1 MNNEEQGFIT
11 PPTPPTDKPA
21 ESNKSPWIIVSIV
34 AVLLLCA
41 LILACLVTAG
51 AGAIFLQNGALA
63 TSTIEP
69 KSLGPS
75 ATPLGGGGRIAYS
88 VQAGELS
95 NEIYIYDV
103 VTGEDRQ
110 LTDTPDTYKH
120 GYSFSP
126 DGKHLVFSSNFHPP
140 DSWMYSIDLDGKNLK
155 RLVGDEFRN
164 WFGDWSPDGTKI
176 AFASDRM
183 GDFNIFTIN
192 TDGTDLTRIT
202 SYKSGAPDWSPDGK
216 QIAFQ
221 TEKDGNFEIYVMNA
235 DGTSAKRLT
244 NNPANDMSPVW
255 SPDGKQIAFYSEVDG
270 NGEIFLMNADGSNQ
284 INLTLSQVSES
295 MRSWSPDGKNITFES
310 NQSGSYR
317 LYIINIETRE
327 VSTLPVH
334 EKSSAGVWAP

>member
-1 MNNEEQGFIT
+1 MNSEGQGFT
-11 PPTPPTDKPA
+11 SPPAPTTDEPKK
-21 ESNKSPWIIVSIV
+21 SNKLLWTIISIIV
-34 AVLLLCA
+34 VLLLCVV
-41 LILACLVTAG
+41 LILAYLAFNVANLVVTK
-51 AGAIFLQNGALA
+51 NEVLA
-63 TSTIEP
+63 TIEP
-69 KSLGPS
+69 TSLSPS

-88 VQAGELS
+88 VQAGEFS

-110 LTDTPDTYKH
+110 LTDTPDAYKH

-140 DSWMYSIDLDGKNLK
+140 DSWIYSIDLDGKNLK

-192 TDGTDLTRIT
+192 IDGTDLTRIT

-270 NGEIFLMNADGSNQ
+270 SGEIFLMNADGSNQ
-284 INLTLSQVSES
+284 INLTLSKDSES

-327 VSTLPVH
+327 VSTIPIH
-334 EKSSAGVWAP
+334 KKSSAGVWAP